1 MRKGNI
7 IWVIFFVCCSNLYAQ
22 DPYFSQYFSSP
33 LTFNPAFTGFID
45 GSHRLA
51 VNYRNQWAN
60 IGDAYQ
66 TGAVSFDTRIMRN
79 HIGTNDKWG
88 LGVHALYDQAAGGIF
103 KNSYI
108 AVSTGFN
115 KGLDAEGRQSI
126 GIGVQA
132 VYARNVVDFSK
143 ISFANQFTSSG
154 FNLSIPSGETI
165 NNRSVGYTDV
175 NAGILY
181 NYSDEAGNGFN
192 FGASVFH
199 LLSPSLNFFSGQN
212 GRLARRFSLHGSGL
226 LQVNERD
233 QFFVSTN
240 LMQQARSTQTVL
252 GMAYGWGVGDTDY
265 HLYTGAWLRVNDAFY
280 PYIGLRTPQYQLGI
294 SYDITN
300 SDLKKVTGFSGSSE
314 LSFIYYFDLKDKRR
328 IIPCFF

>member
-1 MRKGNI
+1 MKKGNI
-7 IWVIFFVCCSNLYAQ
+7 TWMIVLFCCSSLFAQ

-51 VNYRNQWAN
+51 VNFRNQWAN
-60 IGDAYQ
+60 IGDPYQ
-66 TGAVSFDTRIMRN
+66 TGTVSFDTRIMRN
-79 HIGTNDKWG
+79 QIGANDKWG
-88 LGVHALYDQAAGGIF
+88 LGVHALYDQAAGGVF

-115 KGLDAEGRQSI
+115 KGLDAEGHQSI

-143 ISFANQFTSSG
+143 ISFANQFTSRG

-165 NNRSVGYTDV
+165 NNRSIGYTDV

-212 GRLARRFSLHGSGL
+212 GRLSKRFSLHGSGL

-233 QFFVSTN
+233 QLFVSTN
-240 LMQQARSTQTVL
+240 LMQQARSTQTVF

-265 HLYTGAWLRVNDAFY
+265 HLYTGAWLRVNDAIY

-300 SDLKKVTGFSGSSE
+300 SDLKKAAGFSGSSE